1 VSGTLRTLHAFGPS
15 PRRAP
20 GRIVRCIATAR
31 RVAWPSLAALAGAVP
46 AWAQEGGAAGAGG
59 ATHPGL
65 LNVNP
70 GLMIWTIVTFV
81 LLLVVLRVMA
91 WGPLQKS
98 LDAREK
104 RIRDAVEGAEKARR
118 DSEELL
124 ARHQKMLDAAK
135 DEARQIIEEGKQ
147 DGLKLRQE
155 ILDQARNDA
164 EEHNARARREIDLAT
179 DAAKKELWDHA
190 TRLSTEIAE
199 RILRRALDRNDDRRL
214 VENVVEE
221 FSAQASRGAR

>member
-1 VSGTLRTLHAFGPS
+1 MRAFGGS
-15 PRRAP
+15 LRHTTQRTI
-20 GRIVRCIATAR
+20 RSIATAR
-31 RVAWPSLAALAGAVP
+31 HLALLSLVVQAGAAP
-46 AWAQEGGAAGAGG
+46 AWAQEGGAGA
-59 ATHPGL
+59 HPGL

-81 LLLVVLRVMA
+81 LLLVVLRIMA

-98 LDAREK
+98 LDAREQ

-124 ARHQKMLDAAK
+124 ARHHKMLDEAK

-155 ILDQARNDA
+155 ILEQARTDA
-164 EEHNARARREIDLAT
+164 EEHKARARRELDLAT

-199 RILRRALDRNDDRRL
+199 RILRRALDRKDDRRL

-221 FSAQASRGAR
+221 FSAQASRGTR

>member
-1 VSGTLRTLHAFGPS
+1 VLHDPKQVSGSLRTMRAFGS
-15 PRRAP
+15 SLRHATRWTI
-20 GRIVRCIATAR
+20 RSIATAR
-31 RVAWPSLAALAGAVP
+31 HVAALSLVAHGAAP
-46 AWAQEGGAAGAGG
+46 AWAQEGGAEGAAGA
-59 ATHPGL
+59 HPGL

-81 LLLVVLRVMA
+81 LLLVVLRIMA

-118 DSEELL
+118 DSEDLL
-124 ARHQKMLDAAK
+124 ARHHKMLDAAK

-155 ILDQARNDA
+155 ILEQARTDA
-164 EEHNARARREIDLAT
+164 EEH
-179 DAAKKELWDHA
+179 
-190 TRLSTEIAE
+190 
-199 RILRRALDRNDDRRL
+199 
-214 VENVVEE
+214 
-221 FSAQASRGAR
+221 